1 MLNYP
6 TNYTGTLHVAEVA
19 RESSVTPATVRYYA
33 RTGLIHPTREADN
46 GYRCFSG
53 SDVRRITFI
62 RRAKKLG
69 LTIDDIKTILGA
81 IDRGEVPC
89 SEVQSMVK
97 HRLAQIRDQI
107 AALEEKEA
115 RILSAFS
122 LWEQIDEQ
130 APVNGDW
137 CPLIEQLDGLNGDAP
152 IRANQSQ

>member
-6 TNYTGTLHVAEVA
+6 TNSTGTLHVAEVA
-19 RESSVTPATVRYYA
+19 QESKVTPATVRFYA
-33 RTGLIHPTREADN
+33 RSGLIHPRREADN

-89 SEVQSMVK
+89 SEVKSMVG
-97 HRLAQIRDQI
+97 HRLAQIRSQI
-107 AALEEKEA
+107 AELEAKEE
-115 RILSAFS
+115 RILRAVSV
-122 LWEQIDEQ
+122 WEQMDEQ
-130 APVNGDW
+130 TLVNGEW
-137 CPLIEQLDGLNGDAP
+137 CPLIERLDK
-152 IRANQSQ
+152 